1 MSQVNFFKVFEYT
14 FQSNYEDLINA
25 YPELSVSEARQLAF
39 KLTLRDLKEAD
50 EVNEVFINSLK
61 QHKVINLTAND
72 CRNAF
77 FTAIGLKPQQTMK
90 GCAR

>member
-1 MSQVNFFKVFEYT
+1 MSQVNFSKVFKYT
-14 FQSNYEDLINA
+14 FQSNYAEIIQSH
-25 YPELSVSEARQLAF
+25 PELSVSEARQLAF

-50 EVNEVFINSLK
+50 EVNEVFVNSLK

-77 FTAIGLKPQQTMK
+77 FTAIGLNPQQTMK